1 MVRSFPLPEASA
13 IGPATRVGIGADSA
27 AENPA
32 PRRVVRP
39 DAPGRAREDDGGIRK
54 EDDMSKRVVLGLD
67 GSQDSMRAIPYAV
80 EQAGDG
86 GKIVVVH
93 VRELLVGR
101 AGGLPLAVNEDEI
114 EAGVRRQVDDLK
126 SAGIAS
132 ELKLISAV
140 AGGPAHVIADVARE
154 VNADVIIVGTRG
166 HRQIA
171 SLIIGSV
178 THKLLHMTPCPVL
191 AVPPAAGGADSR
203 VGSPTPSP

>member
-1 MVRSFPLPEASA
+1 
-13 IGPATRVGIGADSA
+13 
-27 AENPA
+27 
-32 PRRVVRP
+32 
-39 DAPGRAREDDGGIRK
+39 
-54 EDDMSKRVVLGLD
+54 MSKTVVLGLD
-67 GSQDSMRAIPYAV
+67 GSQDSVRAIPYAV

-101 AGGLPLAVNEDEI
+101 AGGMPLVVNEDEI
-114 EAGVRRQVDDLK
+114 EAGVRRQIEDLK
-126 SAGIAS
+126 SAGVAT
-132 ELKLISAV
+132 ELKVISAV

-154 VNADVIIVGTRG
+154 EDADVIVIGTRG

-191 AVPPAAGGADSR
+191 AVPPAAGGADAGGKESDA
-203 VGSPTPSP
+203 VAVKA

>member
-1 MVRSFPLPEASA
+1 
-13 IGPATRVGIGADSA
+13 
-27 AENPA
+27 
-32 PRRVVRP
+32 
-39 DAPGRAREDDGGIRK
+39 
-54 EDDMSKRVVLGLD
+54 MSKIVVMGLD

-101 AGGLPLAVNEDEI
+101 AGGMPLVANENEI
-114 EAGVRRQVDDLK
+114 EADVRRQVDDLK
-126 SAGIAS
+126 SAGVAT
-132 ELKLISAV
+132 ELKVISAV
-140 AGGPAHVIADVARE
+140 AGGPAHVIAEVARE
-154 VNADVIIVGTRG
+154 QNADVIVVGTRG

-191 AVPPAAGGADSR
+191 AVPPAAGGADSQSR
-203 VGSPTPSP
+203 ESDAFAVKA

>member
-1 MVRSFPLPEASA
+1 MRPL
-13 IGPATRVGIGADSA
+13 
-27 AENPA
+27 
-32 PRRVVRP
+32 RR
-39 DAPGRAREDDGGIRK
+39 GEDDGRNR
-54 EDDMSKRVVLGLD
+54 EEEVMSRIVVMGLD

-86 GKIVVVH
+86 GKILVVH

-101 AGGLPLAVNEDEI
+101 AGGMPLVANEDEI
-114 EAGVRRQVDDLK
+114 EADVRRQVDDLK
-126 SAGIAS
+126 STGVAT
-132 ELKLISAV
+132 ELKVISAV

-154 VNADVIIVGTRG
+154 QNADVIVVGTRG

-191 AVPPAAGGADSR
+191 AVPPAAGGAHSR
-203 VGSPTPSP
+203 STESDTVAVEA

>member
-1 MVRSFPLPEASA
+1 
-13 IGPATRVGIGADSA
+13 
-27 AENPA
+27 
-32 PRRVVRP
+32 
-39 DAPGRAREDDGGIRK
+39 
-54 EDDMSKRVVLGLD
+54 MSKIVVMGLD

-101 AGGLPLAVNEDEI
+101 AGGMPLVANENEI
-114 EAGVRRQVDDLK
+114 EADVRRQVDDLK
-126 SAGIAS
+126 SAGVAT
-132 ELKLISAV
+132 ELKVISAV
-140 AGGPAHVIADVARE
+140 AGGPAHVIAEVARE
-154 VNADVIIVGTRG
+154 QNADVIVVGTRG

-191 AVPPAAGGADSR
+191 AVPPAAGGADSQSSESDAFA
-203 VGSPTPSP
+203 VKA

>member
-1 MVRSFPLPEASA
+1 
-13 IGPATRVGIGADSA
+13 
-27 AENPA
+27 
-32 PRRVVRP
+32 
-39 DAPGRAREDDGGIRK
+39 
-54 EDDMSKRVVLGLD
+54 MSKIVVMGLD
-67 GSQDSMRAIPYAV
+67 GSQDSMRAIPYAA

-101 AGGLPLAVNEDEI
+101 AGGMPLVANEDEI
-114 EAGVRRQVDDLK
+114 EAGVRRQVEDLK
-126 SAGIAS
+126 STGVAC
-132 ELKLISAV
+132 ELKVISAV

-154 VNADVIIVGTRG
+154 ENADVIVVGTRG

-191 AVPPAAGGADSR
+191 AVPPAAGGADS
-203 VGSPTPSP
+203 PSRESDAVAVEA